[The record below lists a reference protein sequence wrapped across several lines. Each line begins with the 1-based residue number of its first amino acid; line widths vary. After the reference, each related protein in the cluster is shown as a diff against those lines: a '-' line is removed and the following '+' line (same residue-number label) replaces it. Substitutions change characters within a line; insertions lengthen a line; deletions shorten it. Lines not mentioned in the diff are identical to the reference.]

1 MKKSR
6 FLAILLTLSMA
17 VSLTLTGCGGKNET
31 IKIGAIDPLTGGQ
44 AVFGQDS
51 INGKMMAVEELNANG
66 GVLGRQIELISEDDA
81 AQAAQAATVATKLIT
96 QDKVCAIAGAHGS
109 SSTLAVMEVLN
120 KYGVPCVTPGS
131 SSPMITS
138 SGCKWIS
145 RGIPDDRLQ
154 SRILVK
160 YAAETD
166 GVKKLGVLYS
176 NDDYGKGG
184 FDAATLAGEEYNVE
198 IIGETF
204 MADDQNFTTQIS
216 KLKDAGC
223 DGVMMWCVY
232 SPASMICKQIRD
244 MGWEVK
250 RYASPGINNPQAFEL
265 SDGAIDG
272 VINTTGFVAADPDEY
287 VQDWIARYQEKYG
300 IEASQTAAVGYDSI
314 MLIAQAME
322 RAGSTDAEKVQEEI
336 RSTKDFKSLKGMLTI
351 NHETGEY
358 ECEVRL
364 TSANSS
370 TNTFDYITSYT
381 V

>member
-1 MKKSR
+1 M
-6 FLAILLTLSMA
+6 
-17 VSLTLTGCGGKNET
+17 LTGCGGKKES

-81 AQAAQAATVATKLIT
+81 GQAAQAATVATKLIA

-109 SSTLAVMEVLN
+109 SCTLAVMEVLN

-160 YAAETD
+160 YAAEND
-166 GVKKLGVLYS
+166 GVKKLGLLYS

-184 FDAATLAGEEYNVE
+184 FDAAILAGEEYNVE

-223 DGVMMWCVY
+223 DGIMMWCVY
-232 SPASMICKQIRD
+232 SPASMICKQTRD
-244 MGWEVK
+244 MGWDVK

-272 VINTTGFVAADPDEY
+272 VVNTTGFVAADPDEY

-314 MLIAQAME
+314 MPIAQVPSITSPA
-322 RAGSTDAEKVQEEI
+322 I
-336 RSTKDFKSLKGMLTI
+336 RSKSSASQNALRVYLD
-351 NHETGEY
+351 
-358 ECEVRL
+358 
-364 TSANSS
+364 SANGRTLHLSCRMK
-370 TNTFDYITSYT
+370 TRKG
-381 V
+381 

>member
-1 MKKSR
+1 MKKTR
-6 FLAILLTLSMA
+6 ILASVLALAMASSMLFT
-17 VSLTLTGCGGKNET
+17 SCGGSDV
-31 IKIGAIDPLTGGQ
+31 IKIGAIDPLTGAQ

-51 INGKMMAVEELNANG
+51 INGKKMAVEEINAKG
-66 GVLGRQIELISEDDA
+66 GVLGKKIELISEDDG

-96 QDKVCAIAGAHGS
+96 QDKVVAIAGAHGS

-131 SSPMITS
+131 SSPKITS
-138 SGCKWIS
+138 SGCEWIS

-154 SRILVK
+154 SKILVK
-160 YAAETD
+160 YAGETD

-184 FDAATLAGEEYNVE
+184 YDAAVLAGEEYGVE
-198 IIGETF
+198 IVGETF
-204 MADDQNFTTQIS
+204 MSDDQNFTTQIS

-223 DGVMMWCVY
+223 DGVMFWCVY
-232 SPASMICKQIRD
+232 SPASLIAKQMRD
-244 MGWEVK
+244 MGWDVK

-272 VINTTGFVAADPDEY
+272 IINTTGFVAADPDEY
-287 VQDWIARYQEKYG
+287 VQDWIKRYEEKYG

-314 MLIAQAME
+314 YLIAQAIE
-322 RAGSTDAEKVQEEI
+322 RAGSTDAKKVQQEI

-351 NHETGEY
+351 NSETGEY

-364 TSANSS
+364 TKANSA
-370 TNTFDYITSYT
+370 TKTFDYIASYT
-381 V
+381 A